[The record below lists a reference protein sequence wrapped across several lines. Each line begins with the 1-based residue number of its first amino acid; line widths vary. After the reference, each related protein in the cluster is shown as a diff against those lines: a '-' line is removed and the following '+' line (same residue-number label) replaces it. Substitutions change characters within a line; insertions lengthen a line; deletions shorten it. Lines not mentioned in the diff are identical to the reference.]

1 MALSL
6 SELLKEM
13 PDTPQIGAHQVRA
26 AREEA
31 GDHRIYVVLDDDP
44 TGTQSV
50 SDLPIL
56 TRWEVED
63 FIWAFESGKPAVYVM
78 TNSRSLSPADAEK
91 VNREV
96 VFSAL
101 AAAKEC
107 QAELAFVSRS
117 DSTLRGHFPLEP
129 QTIMDEMEK
138 AGGAPA
144 DAIILVPAFGDAGR
158 ITVDGIHYA
167 GSEQE
172 GFIPVG
178 ETEFAKDAT
187 FGYHES
193 SLPRWVAEKT
203 AGKVKAEEVEILKLQ
218 DLRGN
223 LANVSQQLEQA
234 QNGQVLVADTVT
246 EEDLRQLAL
255 ALIKA
260 EAKGK
265 NFVYR
270 VGPPFVRARI
280 GQEVHPPLT
289 REEIATARGE
299 RELAAGGLIVVGSH
313 VELTTRQLNRLREE
327 EKPTELE
334 IEVQQ
339 IIDPERRD
347 KHLKDVTDQAI
358 SAIKNGN
365 VIVRT
370 SRKLVTG
377 VDGDASLE
385 ISRQVSAAV
394 VKVTKKILKAAPP
407 RFVVAKGGITSS
419 DTASK
424 GLEIRRAM
432 VIGPMLEGIV
442 SLWTA
447 SSGPATGIPY
457 VVFAGNVG
465 NEESLTQVVRK
476 LSHS

>member
-1 MALSL
+1 MALSF

-129 QTIMDEMEK
+129 QTIMDEMEN

-394 VKVTKKILKAAPP
+394 VKVTKEILKAAPP

-447 SSGPATGIPY
+447 SSGSATGIPY

>member
-26 AREEA
+26 ACEEA

-63 FIWAFESGKPAVYVM
+63 FIWAFESGKTAVYVM

-101 AAAKEC
+101 AAAKEY

-138 AGGAPA
+138 AGAAPA

-193 SLPRWVAEKT
+193 SLPSWVAEKT

-358 SAIKNGN
+358 SAIKDGN

-394 VKVTKKILKAAPP
+394 VKVTKEILKAATP

-476 LSHS
+476 LSRS

>member
-1 MALSL
+1 
-6 SELLKEM
+6 
-13 PDTPQIGAHQVRA
+13 
-26 AREEA
+26 
-31 GDHRIYVVLDDDP
+31 
-44 TGTQSV
+44 
-50 SDLPIL
+50 
-56 TRWEVED
+56 
-63 FIWAFESGKPAVYVM
+63 
-78 TNSRSLSPADAEK
+78 
-91 VNREV
+91 
-96 VFSAL
+96 
-101 AAAKEC
+101 
-107 QAELAFVSRS
+107 
-117 DSTLRGHFPLEP
+117 GHFPLEP

-138 AGGAPA
+138 TGTAPA

-158 ITVDGIHYA
+158 ITVNGIHYA

-193 SLPRWVAEKT
+193 SLPSWVAEKT

-218 DLRGN
+218 DLREN

-313 VELTTRQLNRLREE
+313 VELTTRQLNRLRVE
-327 EKPTELE
+327 EKPAELE

-394 VKVTKKILKAAPP
+394 VKVTKEILKAAPP

-476 LSHS
+476 LSRS

>member
-347 KHLKDVTDQAI
+347 KHLKHVTDQAI

-394 VKVTKKILKAAPP
+394 VKVTKEILKAAPP